1 MKDKIMII
9 LKGFVFGLAN
19 IIPGVSGGT
28 IALTMG
34 IYEDLIGSISNIFKS
49 FKKSMA
55 LLIPFGIGAVLS
67 IVLLSK
73 IINYTLTKYPAPTII
88 FFIGLILGGIP
99 LLTKNI
105 KGNKIK
111 VKYILLF
118 LITFI
123 FILALSFL
131 GGAGHDV
138 VIGNS
143 SFSYILLFVVGIIAA
158 ATMVIPGVSGSFVM
172 MLLGY
177 YQPIINCIDE
187 LTSFTNVFKNLMIL
201 LPLGLGI
208 VVGIISIA
216 KLLEYL
222 FTKYKV
228 ETYYAVFGFII
239 ASIITLFLSITIP
252 TSILEILVCI
262 ILLLIGIVCGYKLGD
277 Q

>member
-34 IYEDLIGSISNIFKS
+34 IYEDLIGSISNIFKK
-49 FKKSMA
+49 FKKSMS

-73 IINYTLTKYPAPTII
+73 IINYTLTKYPAPTVI

-105 KGNKIK
+105 KGKK
-111 VKYILLF
+111 VKPRYILLF

-123 FILALSFL
+123 FILVLSFL
-131 GGAGHDV
+131 GGAGHNV
-138 VIGNS
+138 SIGNS
-143 SFSYILLFVVGIIAA
+143 IFSYILLFIVGIIAA

-252 TSILEILVCI
+252 TSILEIIVCI
-262 ILLLIGIVCGYKLGD
+262 ILLLIGIMCGYKLGD